1 MPDVPLQLCNLDAS
15 TIGQNVVGISPFGF
29 DELGTVDD
37 YERLL
42 RRSSGS
48 RLRCL
53 LDDDVDA
60 CAEAE
65 DEACVVSVEDKV
77 SAGQQ
82 HLAGS

>member
-1 MPDVPLQLCNLDAS
+1 MTDIPLQLCNLDAS
-15 TIGQNVVGISPFGF
+15 TIGQNLVGISPFGV

-37 YERLL
+37 YDRAL
-42 RRSSGS
+42 RSSSS
-48 RLRCL
+48 RLRCS
-53 LDDDVDA
+53 LDDDMDA

-65 DEACVVSVEDKV
+65 DEACVVSVEHEV